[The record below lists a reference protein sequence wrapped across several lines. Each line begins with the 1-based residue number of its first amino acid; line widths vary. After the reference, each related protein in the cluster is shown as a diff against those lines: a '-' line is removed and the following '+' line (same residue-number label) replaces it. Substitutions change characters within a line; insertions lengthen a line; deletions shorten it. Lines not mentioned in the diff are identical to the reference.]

1 MGAIW
6 PTHERRFKW
15 KVDCTVLPLLTFGLL
30 AAQIDKMNLASALT
44 AGFTSDIN
52 VDQNT
57 INLGNQL
64 MYLGVVLLEIP
75 SNLLLQRIGPQRWIS
90 GQVLTFGFVAICQVF
105 ITNRTGFLVS
115 RAVLGLTESGY
126 IPAALFTLSTWYTKE
141 QLAKR
146 LAVFFFGMFGG
157 NAIAPIL
164 ASGILKLDGVRGLKG
179 WQWLFLIEGLFTLG
193 IAVMMFLFLPKLP
206 STTTAKIGGAV
217 ESSSSATTS
226 QEEISW
232 TSSGSKST
240 ARGTDAEMK
249 DFNFGVVWKTI
260 TQYRRWLHFVASF
273 CVFSTW
279 SPLTTYTPSIIM
291 SLGFDRITANAL
303 AAVGPFLA
311 LLVIFAMA
319 VFSDRTNK
327 RGLAV
332 ILAVCLYLI
341 VLVVARA
348 VQPHAGK
355 WSRWGLWTAVNALA
369 VGYHPVHN
377 TWLQL
382 NCEDPRE
389 RSISVAMWVMASQG
403 GLMAGTQYFRG
414 GDGPYYNNGLCIMIA
429 MVAVGLVLMIAQSIV
444 YAAHNRR
451 VAQHGNQDKGTEEVW
466 LYTP

>member
-1 MGAIW
+1 
-6 PTHERRFKW
+6 
-15 KVDCTVLPLLTFGLL
+15 
-30 AAQIDKMNLASALT
+30 MNLASALT
-44 AGFTSDIN
+44 AGFASDIN

-75 SNLLLQRIGPQRWIS
+75 SNLLLHKIGPQRWIS
-90 GQVLTFGFVAICQVF
+90 GQVIAFGIVAICQVF

-126 IPAALFTLSTWYTKE
+126 IPAALFTLSTWYTRE

-179 WQWLFLIEGLFTLG
+179 WKWLFLR
-193 IAVMMFLFLPKLP
+193 LPN
-206 STTTAKIGGAV
+206 TTTVAPKTADTAA
-217 ESSSSATTS
+217 SSSATS
-226 QEEISW
+226 QEDISW
-232 TSSGSKST
+232 TSGETETK
-240 ARGTDAEMK
+240 AGETDAEMK
-249 DFNFGVVWKTI
+249 KFDFGLVWKTI
-260 TQYRRWLHFVASF
+260 THYRRWLHFIASF

-332 ILAVCLYLI
+332 IIGVMLYLT
-341 VLVVARA
+341 VLIVARVA
-348 VQPHAGK
+348 QPHAGK
-355 WSRWGLWTAVNALA
+355 WSRWGLWTAVNGFA

-389 RSISVAMWVMASQG
+389 RSISVA
-403 GLMAGTQYFRG
+403 
-414 GDGPYYNNGLCIMIA
+414 
-429 MVAVGLVLMIAQSIV
+429 
-444 YAAHNRR
+444 
-451 VAQHGNQDKGTEEVW
+451 
-466 LYTP
+466 

>member
-1 MGAIW
+1 
-6 PTHERRFKW
+6 
-15 KVDCTVLPLLTFGLL
+15 
-30 AAQIDKMNLASALT
+30 MNLASALT
-44 AGFTSDIN
+44 AGFASDIN

-75 SNLLLQRIGPQRWIS
+75 SNLLLHKIGPQRWIS
-90 GQVLTFGFVAICQVF
+90 GQVIAFGLVAICQVF

-126 IPAALFTLSTWYTKE
+126 IPAALFTLSTWYTRE

-164 ASGILKLDGVRGLKG
+164 ASGILKLDGVRGLRG
-179 WQWLFLIEGLFTLG
+179 WQWLFLVEGLFTLV
-193 IAVMMFLFLPKLP
+193 IAVMMFFFLPSLP
-206 STTTAKIGGAV
+206 GHTVAVAKTADTN
-217 ESSSSATTS
+217 ESSSASS
-226 QEEISW
+226 QEGISW
-232 TSSGSKST
+232 TSSDTKAKAGEDNT
-240 ARGTDAEMK
+240 EMK

-260 TQYRRWLHFVASF
+260 TQYRRWLHFIASF

-291 SLGFDRITANAL
+291 SLGFDRIPANAL

-311 LLVIFAMA
+311 LLVLFAMA
-319 VFSDRTNK
+319 VVSDRTNK
-327 RGLAV
+327 RGIAV
-332 ILAVCLYLI
+332 IVAVALYLV

-348 VQPHAGK
+348 AQPPLGAGGK
-355 WSRWGLWTAVNALA
+355 WSRWGLWTAVNAFA

-382 NCEDPRE
+382 NCGDARE
-389 RSISVAMWVMASQG
+389 RSVSVAMWVMASQG
-403 GLMAGTQYFRG
+403 GLMVGTQYFRG
-414 GDGPYYNNGLCIMIA
+414 GDAPQHNDRDDGCGLGPDDS
-429 MVAVGLVLMIAQSIV
+429 AV
-444 YAAHNRR
+444 RR
-451 VAQHGNQDKGTEEVW
+451 VYSV
-466 LYTP
+466 

>member
-1 MGAIW
+1 MAVTGSAKEAK
-6 PTHERRFKW
+6 PKW

-44 AGFTSDIN
+44 AGFASDIN

-75 SNLLLQRIGPQRWIS
+75 SNLLLHKIGPQRWIS
-90 GQVLTFGFVAICQVF
+90 GQVIAFGIVAICQVF
-105 ITNRTGFLVS
+105 ITNKTGFLVS

-126 IPAALFTLSTWYTKE
+126 IPAALFTLSTWYTRE

-157 NAIAPIL
+157 NAIAPLL

-179 WQWLFLIEGLFTLG
+179 WQWLFLVEGLFTLS
-193 IAVMMFLFLPKLP
+193 IAAMMFFFLPGVPGASVTVPK
-206 STTTAKIGGAV
+206 TADMG
-217 ESSSSATTS
+217 ESSSSVTS

-232 TSSGSKST
+232 TSRESKT
-240 ARGTDAEMK
+240 TTGETDTEMK
-249 DFNFGVVWKTI
+249 DFDFDLVWKTI
-260 TQYRRWLHFVASF
+260 THYRRWLHFIASF

-319 VFSDRTNK
+319 VSSDRTNR

-332 ILAVCLYLI
+332 IVAVAFYLA
-341 VLVVARA
+341 VLVVAR
-348 VQPHAGK
+348 VSQPRAGK
-355 WSRWGLWTAVNALA
+355 WSRWGLWTAVNAFT

-403 GLMAGTQYFRG
+403 GLMVGTQYFRG
-414 GDGPYYNNGLCIMIA
+414 GDGP
-429 MVAVGLVLMIAQSIV
+429 Q
-444 YAAHNRR
+444 
-451 VAQHGNQDKGTEEVW
+451 
-466 LYTP
+466 

>member
-1 MGAIW
+1 MISDGSQ
-6 PTHERRFKW
+6 TR
-15 KVDCTVLPLLTFGLL
+15 VDCTVLPLLTFGLL

-44 AGFTSDIN
+44 AGFASDIN

-75 SNLLLQRIGPQRWIS
+75 SNLLLHKIGPQRWIS
-90 GQVLTFGFVAICQVF
+90 GQVIAFGIVAICQVF

-179 WQWLFLIEGLFTLG
+179 WQWLFLIEGLFTLV
-193 IAVMMFLFLPKLP
+193 IAVMMFLFLPGLP
-206 STTTAKIGGAV
+206 DNTTIAPKTVDTAV
-217 ESSSSATTS
+217 SSSATS
-226 QEEISW
+226 QEDISW
-232 TSSGSKST
+232 TSSD
-240 ARGTDAEMK
+240 RGTGAEMK
-249 DFNFGVVWKTI
+249 DFDFGLVWKTI
-260 TQYRRWLHFVASF
+260 THYRRWLHFIASF

-279 SPLTTYTPSIIM
+279 SPLTTYTPSTIM

-332 ILAVCLYLI
+332 IVGVMLYLT
-341 VLVVARA
+341 VLVVAR
-348 VQPHAGK
+348 VTQPHAGK
-355 WSRWGLWTAVNALA
+355 WSRWGLWTAVNGFA

-403 GLMAGTQYFRG
+403 GLMVGTQYFRG
-414 GDGPYYNNGLCIMIA
+414 GDAP
-429 MVAVGLVLMIAQSIV
+429 
-444 YAAHNRR
+444 
-451 VAQHGNQDKGTEEVW
+451 
-466 LYTP
+466 

>member
-1 MGAIW
+1 MAATGSANEAK
-6 PTHERRFKW
+6 PKW

-44 AGFTSDIN
+44 AGFASDIN

-75 SNLLLQRIGPQRWIS
+75 SNLLLHKVGLGLSTLPPYCWPRWIS
-90 GQVLTFGFVAICQVF
+90 GQVVAFGIVAICQVF

-126 IPAALFTLSTWYTKE
+126 IPAALFTLSTWYTRE

-179 WQWLFLIEGLFTLG
+179 WQWLFLVEGLFTLV
-193 IAVMMFLFLPKLP
+193 IAAMMLFFLPGVPGASVTVPK
-206 STTTAKIGGAV
+206 TADMG
-217 ESSSSATTS
+217 ESSSSVTS
-226 QEEISW
+226 QEELSW
-232 TSSGSKST
+232 TSRESKT
-240 ARGTDAEMK
+240 ATEMK
-249 DFNFGVVWKTI
+249 DLDFGLVWKTI
-260 TQYRRWLHFVASF
+260 TQYRRWLHFIASF

-319 VFSDRTNK
+319 VFSDRINK
-327 RGLAV
+327 RGLTVIVAV
-332 ILAVCLYLI
+332 TLYLV
-341 VLVVARA
+341 VLVVAR
-348 VQPHAGK
+348 VSQPQAGK
-355 WSRWGLWTAVNALA
+355 WSRWGLWTALNAFA

-403 GLMAGTQYFRG
+403 GLMVGTQYFRG
-414 GDGPYYNNGLCIMIA
+414 GDAP
-429 MVAVGLVLMIAQSIV
+429 
-444 YAAHNRR
+444 
-451 VAQHGNQDKGTEEVW
+451 
-466 LYTP
+466 

>member
-1 MGAIW
+1 MYTPKVATW
-6 PTHERRFKW
+6 STHERKPKW

-44 AGFTSDIN
+44 AGFASDIN

-75 SNLLLQRIGPQRWIS
+75 SNLLLQKIGPQRWIS
-90 GQVLTFGFVAICQVF
+90 GQVIAFGIVAICQAF
-105 ITNRTGFLVS
+105 ITNKTGFLVS

-157 NAIAPIL
+157 NAMAPIL
-164 ASGILKLDGVRGLKG
+164 ASGVLKLDGVRGLKG
-179 WQWLFLIEGLFTLG
+179 WQWLFLIEGIFTLI
-193 IAVMMFLFLPKLP
+193 IAAMMFLFLPRLP
-206 STTTAKIGGAV
+206 DVTATVPKTVDTA
-217 ESSSSATTS
+217 ESSLATR
-226 QEEISW
+226 QEDISW
-232 TSSGSKST
+232 TSRETKTG
-240 ARGTDAEMK
+240 ARGIDAEME
-249 DFNFGVVWKTI
+249 DFNFGLVWKTL
-260 TQYRRWLHFVASF
+260 TYYRRWLHFIASF
-273 CVFSTW
+273 CIFSTW

-303 AAVGPFLA
+303 AAVGSFLA
-311 LLVIFAMA
+311 LLVIFATA
-319 VFSDRTNK
+319 VLSDRTNK

-332 ILAVCLYLI
+332 IAAATLYLL
-341 VLVVARA
+341 VLVAARA
-348 VQPHAGK
+348 AQPHAHGK
-355 WSRWGLWTAVNALA
+355 WARWALWTAVNAFA

-389 RSISVAMWVMASQG
+389 RSTSVA
-403 GLMAGTQYFRG
+403 
-414 GDGPYYNNGLCIMIA
+414 
-429 MVAVGLVLMIAQSIV
+429 
-444 YAAHNRR
+444 
-451 VAQHGNQDKGTEEVW
+451 
-466 LYTP
+466 

>member
-1 MGAIW
+1 MAATW
-6 PTHERRFKW
+6 PSHERKPKW
-15 KVDCTVLPLLTFGLL
+15 KVDCTVLPLLTSGLL

-44 AGFTSDIN
+44 AGFASDIS

-64 MYLGVVLLEIP
+64 MYLGVVILEIP

-105 ITNRTGFLVS
+105 ITNKIGFLVS

-179 WQWLFLIEGLFTLG
+179 WQWLFLIEGLFTLV
-193 IAVMMFLFLPKLP
+193 IAVTMFLFLPALP
-206 STTTAKIGGAV
+206 ETKFATVTPKIADTI
-217 ESSSSATTS
+217 ESSSSVTS
-226 QEEISW
+226 QEELSCA
-232 TSSGSKST
+232 SMNPNST
-240 ARGTDAEMK
+240 VNGTAEGVK
-249 DFNFGVVWKTI
+249 EFNFAVVWKTL
-260 TQYRRWLHFVASF
+260 THYRRWLHFVASF

-291 SLGFDRITANAL
+291 SFGFDRITANAL

-327 RGLAV
+327 RGLVV
-332 ILAVCLYLI
+332 IIAVCLYLI
-341 VLVVARA
+341 VLVIARS

-355 WSRWGLWTAVNALA
+355 WPRWGLWTAVNAFA

-389 RSISVAMWVMASQG
+389 RSISVAYVLQLYSPCVFKEMYANW
-403 GLMAGTQYFRG
+403 RG
-414 GDGPYYNNGLCIMIA
+414 
-429 MVAVGLVLMIAQSIV
+429 S
-444 YAAHNRR
+444 
-451 VAQHGNQDKGTEEVW
+451 
-466 LYTP
+466 